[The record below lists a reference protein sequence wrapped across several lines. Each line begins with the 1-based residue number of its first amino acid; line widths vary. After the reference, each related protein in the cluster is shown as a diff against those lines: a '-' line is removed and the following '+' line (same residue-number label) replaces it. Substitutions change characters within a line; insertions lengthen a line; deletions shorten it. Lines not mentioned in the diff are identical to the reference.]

1 MKTRILVIFILI
13 AVVAVGAIFYVKNYF
28 YYSKKT
34 EIVKAVDVDK
44 ELVLETFKKNSKE
57 FLNPEGKI
65 FDAINAFDIQ
75 NFVIDTPDNELIVH
89 FWASWCDPCVNEIP
103 DLLDYLKR
111 RQADISQKKLSVIFV
126 SLDYDIESLNKFLR
140 SFPHLKD
147 TQYLLLM
154 DKQGLFQKTFDID
167 RVPSTF
173 FIKDKSVEKYL
184 TVVDWK
190 HK

>member
-1 MKTRILVIFILI
+1 MKKRILIVFVLF
-13 AVVAVGAIFYVKNYF
+13 AVMAVGAVFYVKNYF

-34 EIVKAVDVDK
+34 EIAKAVEIDK
-44 ELVLETFKKNSKE
+44 KLVLETFNKNSKE
-57 FLNPEGKI
+57 FLNSDGKS
-65 FDAINAFDIQ
+65 FDTISGFNIQ
-75 NFVIDTPDNELIVH
+75 NFVLEVPDNELIVH
-89 FWASWCDPCVNEIP
+89 FWASWCDPCINEIP
-103 DLLDYLKR
+103 DLLDYLNR
-111 RQADISQKKLSVIFV
+111 RQNDIVQKKLSVVLV
-126 SLDYDIESLNKFLR
+126 SLDYDIESLNKFLK

-147 TQYLLLM
+147 SQYLLLM

-190 HK
+190 RK